1 MQLSLLERM
10 PDADKV
16 PTGDLVAAAC
26 PPLSLVAAPC
36 PPLSL
41 VAERH
46 HAPPLYRVRWTYTGW
61 RCAVFGERHVSEP
74 MTREEARRLFAS
86 RATMVGVGRVE
97 ILVECEQHEQEV
109 CDG

>member
-1 MQLSLLERM
+1 MQLSLLERCVE
-10 PDADKV
+10 ADEV
-16 PTGDLVAAAC
+16 PTGGLVG
-26 PPLSLVAAPC
+26 LVYR
-36 PPLSL
+36 

-86 RATMVGVGRVE
+86 RATMAGVGRVE
-97 ILVECEQHEQEV
+97 ILAECEQREQHTEQEV

>member
-1 MQLSLLERM
+1 VIQLSLLERFAEA
-10 PDADKV
+10 PPVPEKYRSADEV
-16 PTGDLVAAAC
+16 PTGNLVGLAYR
-26 PPLSLVAAPC
+26 
-36 PPLSL
+36 

-74 MTREEARRLFAS
+74 MSREEARRLFAS
-86 RATMVGVGRVE
+86 RATMAGVGRVE

>member
-1 MQLSLLERM
+1 MQLSLLERFAEA
-10 PDADKV
+10 PPVPEKYRSADEV
-16 PTGDLVAAAC
+16 PTGNLVGLA
-26 PPLSLVAAPC
+26 
-36 PPLSL
+36 
-41 VAERH
+41 
-46 HAPPLYRVRWTYTGW
+46 YRVRWTYTGW

-97 ILVECEQHEQEV
+97 ILAECEQREQHTEQEV